1 MSDVRVLKNK
11 LATIP
16 GKSILST
23 IDTMSALG
31 DLGRE
36 VLRQYG
42 IEKIDP
48 TKQYSYKLRRAI
60 HEAAY

>member
-36 VLRQYG
+36 VLRQYE
-42 IEKIDP
+42 IEK
-48 TKQYSYKLRRAI
+48 TLEKQNKLIEMLIKRG
-60 HEAAY
+60 